1 MRAEDARRLLEEE
14 RTRLQR
20 ARAALL
26 ADHLD
31 DGSQRDALGELS
43 SMDEHVADSATET
56 FDREVEFGLQRTLL
70 AELAEVERAL
80 DRLDAGTYGT
90 CRSCGAS
97 IPDERLEA
105 VPATSL
111 CLTHQGRAEL
121 DDAAVRDY
129 VDHSPAEAEAM
140 SHLDLLPTEDEAGEE
155 EGTAGLLGAEEA
167 AVHVAPERA

>member
-80 DRLDAGTYGT
+80 ERLDAGTYGT
-90 CRSCGAS
+90 CRSCGAA

-105 VPATSL
+105 VPATTL
-111 CLTHQGRAEL
+111 CLAHQGRAEL

-129 VDHSPAEAEAM
+129 VDHGPAEAEAT
-140 SHLDLLPTEDEAGEE
+140 SHLDLLPTDDEESGED
-155 EGTAGLLGAEEA
+155 TAGLLGAEEA
-167 AVHVAPERA
+167 AVHLSRERA